1 MTYTPTE
8 QANIDAIYR
17 FMEAE
22 AVQDWDTVYQFI
34 APDCVNYSP
43 TGVVRG
49 HEEMHR
55 FDAAMFAGLQSWRR
69 TILDI
74 VADGDAVVFRWRG
87 PGTHSAEWA
96 GLSASAN
103 RVEFHGTS
111 TVETKHGLAR
121 RIWID
126 MDMASVMRQMAPQE
140 TNQ

>member
-8 QANIDAIYR
+8 QANIDAMYR

-74 VADGDAVVFRWRG
+74 VADGDAVVFRWRAEARLR
-87 PGTHSAEWA
+87 PSARQPSRISAARCAAWITA
-96 GLSASAN
+96 SGAFQSPNSSRAIKSGL
-103 RVEFHGTS
+103 T
-111 TVETKHGLAR
+111 
-121 RIWID
+121 
-126 MDMASVMRQMAPQE
+126 
-140 TNQ
+140 

>member
-8 QANIDAIYR
+8 QANIDAMYR

-55 FDAAMFAGLQSWRR
+55 FDAAMFAGLQSWRGPSS
-69 TILDI
+69 TSWPTATPSCSAG
-74 VADGDAVVFRWRG
+74 VPKRG
-87 PGTHSAEWA
+87 C
-96 GLSASAN
+96 GLRGS
-103 RVEFHGTS
+103 
-111 TVETKHGLAR
+111 R
-121 RIWID
+121 RCG
-126 MDMASVMRQMAPQE
+126 RP
-140 TNQ
+140 